1 MNDLTEWLDALR
13 DSDKIILVEGKK
25 DKAAL
30 EHFGIT
36 KVRTLYKKPLF
47 QIIEEIAEHYDEVIL
62 LTDLD
67 KEGKLLY
74 GKLSRELQHK
84 GIKID
89 TTFREFLQ
97 KNTKLSHIE
106 GLVSYCQKMS
116 IKTVKAWLRPIV
128 QHDSSSLQKP

>member
-1 MNDLTEWLDALR
+1 METIAEWLDALR
-13 DSDKIILVEGKK
+13 DSGKIILVEGKK

-36 KVRTLYKKPLF
+36 KVKTLYKKPLF
-47 QIIEEIAEHYDEVIL
+47 QIIEDIAEQGNHVIL

-89 TTFREFLQ
+89 KIFREFLQ

-106 GLVSYCQKMS
+106 GLVRYCHNH
-116 IKTVKAWLRPIV
+116 R
-128 QHDSSSLQKP
+128 SLVG

>member
-1 MNDLTEWLDALR
+1 MDDLTQWLDALR
-13 DSDKIILVEGKK
+13 DSGKIILVEGKK

-36 KVRTLYKKPLF
+36 NVKTLYKKSLF
-47 QIIEEIAEHYDEVIL
+47 HIIEDIAEQYDEVIL

-106 GLVSYCQKMS
+106 GLVKYCQNH
-116 IKTVKAWLRPIV
+116 RYIV
-128 QHDSSSLQKP
+128 G